1 MYVSIEKKLTSFI
14 GTKQAVERED
24 VETEQVPVK
33 NSNKTFLYYK
43 TQQSK
48 EGKISNSS
56 TNELNILNYKN
67 KKQEKPFELKHE
79 IGSLDEAEGKDSQ
92 CEGNEGEGFAIRL

>member
-24 VETEQVPVK
+24 FETEQVPVK
-33 NSNKTFLYYK
+33 NSNKTFLNYK

-48 EGKISNSS
+48 EGKISHSS
-56 TNELNILNYKN
+56 TKYLNILNYKN
-67 KKQEKPFELKHE
+67 KKKERPFELKHE
-79 IGSLDEAEGKDSQ
+79 IGSLAEAEGKDSQ
-92 CEGNEGEGFAIRL
+92 CEANEGEGFAI